1 VVSGRER
8 KNTKIKEPP
17 VPDTTYKSLKKPKGE
32 GLMLSL
38 KQQVKNRWL

>member
-1 VVSGRER
+1 VVSGREK

-17 VPDTTYKSLKKPKGE
+17 VPNTTYKSLKNLKEE